1 VETTAPR
8 RGRIAVALAL
18 GFSAAALLAG
28 IYILSVS
35 KGRATIPIH
44 GIDAVQRIYGGL
56 PQDGARLG
64 DEGAPITVELFDD
77 LQCSICAPYY
87 LSTTPRLVEDLVRSG
102 RAQLVFRHF
111 SLSERESEV
120 SSYAAT
126 AAGEQGRQWQYI
138 QLFFANQG
146 EAKKTGVTDRFMKAV
161 AEDVPDLDLVAWTR
175 DRDDPAVARIV
186 KADGDLAT
194 ELRLRAAPAALVDG
208 PSGTRKLEDSPS
220 VADIERA
227 VDQVG

>member
-1 VETTAPR
+1 VEGAAPR
-8 RGRIAVALAL
+8 RGRLAVALAL
-18 GFSAAALLAG
+18 GFAAAALLAG

-44 GIDAVQRIYGGL
+44 GADAVQRIYGGL

-77 LQCSICAPYY
+77 LQCSSCAPYY

-102 RAQLVFRHF
+102 RAQLAFRHF

-120 SSYAAT
+120 SAYAAT

-138 QLFFANQG
+138 HLFFANQG
-146 EAKKTGVTDRFMKAV
+146 EARRTGVTNRFMKAV
-161 AEDVPDLDLVAWTR
+161 AENVPDLDLKAWDR

-186 KADGDLAT
+186 KADGDLST
-194 ELRLRAAPAALVDG
+194 QLRLPAAPAAVVDG
-208 PSGTRKLEDSPS
+208 PTGTRKLIESPS
-220 VADIERA
+220 VAAIERA
-227 VDQVG
+227 VDEVG